1 MTSISGKVV
10 LITGATGNLGRAV
23 AFAFQ
28 EAGARMIL
36 VGRSAESLSRTFED
50 LSGSPDY
57 FLIGDVDLTNE
68 EDVREVARSAY
79 QRFRH
84 IDVLVNTVGTFRG
97 GKPVHEEDMET
108 WDFLFKVNL
117 NTTLLTCRAVIPY
130 MIQQNSGRI
139 INTASRSGL
148 LGSAGYA
155 AYSASKSAVIR
166 LTEGLA
172 KELSKNN
179 VNVNCIMP
187 GTIDTPQNRQSMPDA
202 DYSKWVDPAAIA
214 DVVLFLASDAA
225 RSVTGA
231 AIPVYGKSYTNSI
244 K

>member
-1 MTSISGKVV
+1 MEMTSISGKVV

-23 AFAFQ
+23 AIAFQ

-36 VGRSAESLSRTFED
+36 VGRSTESLNRTFEN
-50 LSGSPDY
+50 LSQSPDH

-68 EDVREVARSAY
+68 DNVKEIARSAH
-79 QRFRH
+79 QRFHH

-97 GKPVHEEDMET
+97 GKPVHEEDLQT

-139 INTASRSGL
+139 INTASRSAL

-155 AYSASKSAVIR
+155 AYSVSKSAVIR
-166 LTEGLA
+166 LTESLA
-172 KELSKNN
+172 KELSGNN
-179 VNVNCIMP
+179 INVNCIVP

-202 DYSKWVDPAAIA
+202 NYSKWVDPAAIA
-214 DVVLFLASDAA
+214 DVALFLASDAA

-231 AIPVYGKSYTNSI
+231 AIPVYGKS
-244 K
+244 

>member
-1 MTSISGKVV
+1 MNSISGKVA
-10 LITGATGNLGRAV
+10 LITGATGNLGSAV

-28 EAGARMIL
+28 KAGARMIL
-36 VGRSAESLSRTFED
+36 VGRSAESLSRAFEN
-50 LSGSPDY
+50 LSESPDY

-68 EDVREVARSAY
+68 EDVREVATSAY
-79 QRFRH
+79 KRFGR

-97 GKPVHEEDMET
+97 GKTVHEEDMET
-108 WDFLFKVNL
+108 WDFLFKINL

-130 MIQQNSGRI
+130 MIQQNSGKI

-166 LTEGLA
+166 LTESLA
-172 KELSKNN
+172 KELTDHNI
-179 VNVNCIMP
+179 NVNCIIP

-202 DYSKWVDPAAIA
+202 DHSRWVAPEAIA
-214 DVVLFLASDAA
+214 DVVLFLASHEA
-225 RSVTGA
+225 RSIVGV
-231 AIPVYGKSYTNSI
+231 AIPVYGRS
-244 K
+244 

>member
-10 LITGATGNLGRAV
+10 LITGATGNLGSAV
-23 AFAFQ
+23 ATAFQ

-36 VGRSAESLSRTFED
+36 VGSSAESLSHTFED

-57 FLIGDVDLTNE
+57 LLIGDVDLTNE
-68 EDVREVARSAY
+68 DDVKEIVRSAY
-79 QRFRH
+79 QRFGH

-97 GKPVHEEDMET
+97 GKTVHEEEMQT
-108 WDFLFKVNL
+108 WDFLFKINL
-117 NTTLLTCRAVIPY
+117 NTTLFTCRAVIPY

-139 INTASRSGL
+139 INTASRSAL

-166 LTEGLA
+166 LTESLA
-172 KELSKNN
+172 KELSDHN
-179 VNVNCIMP
+179 VNVNCIVP
-187 GTIDTPQNRQSMPDA
+187 GTIDTPQNRQDMPDA
-202 DYSKWVDPAAIA
+202 DHSRWVDPAAIA

-225 RSVTGA
+225 RAVTGA
-231 AIPVYGKSYTNSI
+231 AIPVYGKS
-244 K
+244 

>member
-1 MTSISGKVV
+1 MVDVSRKVV
-10 LITGATGNLGRAV
+10 LITGATGNLGSAV

-36 VGRSAESLSRTFED
+36 VGRSAESLGRAFKN

-57 FLIGDVDLTNE
+57 LLIGDVDLTD
-68 EDVREVARSAY
+68 EDNVKEIARSAH
-79 QRFRH
+79 QRFHH

-108 WDFLFKVNL
+108 WDFLFEVNL
-117 NTTLLTCRAVIPY
+117 STTLFTCRAVIPY

-166 LTEGLA
+166 LTESLA
-172 KELSKNN
+172 KELGDYNI
-179 VNVNCIMP
+179 NVNCIIP

-214 DVVLFLASDAA
+214 DVALFLASDAA
-225 RSVTGA
+225 RAVTGA
-231 AIPVYGKSYTNSI
+231 AIQVYGKS
-244 K
+244 

>member
-1 MTSISGKVV
+1 MTGISGKVV

-23 AFAFQ
+23 AIAFQ

-36 VGRSAESLSRTFED
+36 VGRSAEGLSHTFEN

-57 FLIGDVDLTNE
+57 LLIGDVDLTNE
-68 EDVREVARSAY
+68 EDVREVATSAY
-79 QRFRH
+79 QRFGR

-97 GKPVHEEDMET
+97 GKTVHEEDMET
-108 WDFLFKVNL
+108 WDFLFKINL
-117 NTTLLTCRAVIPY
+117 NTSIFTCRAVIPY

-166 LTEGLA
+166 LTESLA
-172 KELSKNN
+172 KELSDHNI
-179 VNVNCIMP
+179 NVNCIVP
-187 GTIDTPQNRQSMPDA
+187 GTIDTPQNRQDMPDA
-202 DYSKWVDPAAIA
+202 DHSKWVDPAAIA

-225 RSVTGA
+225 RAVTGA
-231 AIPVYGKSYTNSI
+231 AIPVYGKS
-244 K
+244 

>member
-1 MTSISGKVV
+1 MTGISGKVV
-10 LITGATGNLGRAV
+10 LITGATGNLGSAV

-36 VGRSAESLSRTFED
+36 VGRSAESLSHTFED
-50 LSGSPDY
+50 PSGSPDHL
-57 FLIGDVDLTNE
+57 LIGDVDLTNE
-68 EDVREVARSAY
+68 DNVKEVVRSAH
-79 QRFRH
+79 QHFRH

-97 GKPVHEEDMET
+97 GKTVHEEEIQT

-117 NTTLLTCRAVIPY
+117 NTTLFTCRAVIPY

-155 AYSASKSAVIR
+155 PYSASKSAVIR
-166 LTEGLA
+166 LTESLA
-172 KELSKNN
+172 KELSDHNIN
-179 VNVNCIMP
+179 ANCIVP
-187 GTIDTPQNRQSMPDA
+187 GTIDTPQNRQDMPDA
-202 DYSKWVDPAAIA
+202 DHSKWVDPAAIA

-225 RSVTGA
+225 RAVTGA
-231 AIPVYGKSYTNSI
+231 AIPVYGKS
-244 K
+244 

>member
-1 MTSISGKVV
+1 MTSISGKVA

-23 AFAFQ
+23 ASAFQ
-28 EAGARMIL
+28 EAEARMIL
-36 VGRSAESLSRTFED
+36 VGRSAEGLSRTFEN

-68 EDVREVARSAY
+68 DDVREIARSAH

-108 WDFLFKVNL
+108 WDFLFKLNL
-117 NTTLLTCRAVIPY
+117 NTTLFTCRAVIPY
-130 MIQQNSGRI
+130 MMRQNSGRI

-166 LTEGLA
+166 LTESLA
-172 KELSKNN
+172 KELSESNI
-179 VNVNCIMP
+179 NVNCIMP
-187 GTIDTPQNRQSMPDA
+187 GTIDTPQNRQDMPDA

-214 DVVLFLASDAA
+214 DVALFLASDAA
-225 RSVTGA
+225 RAVTGA
-231 AIPVYGKSYTNSI
+231 AIPVYGKS
-244 K
+244 